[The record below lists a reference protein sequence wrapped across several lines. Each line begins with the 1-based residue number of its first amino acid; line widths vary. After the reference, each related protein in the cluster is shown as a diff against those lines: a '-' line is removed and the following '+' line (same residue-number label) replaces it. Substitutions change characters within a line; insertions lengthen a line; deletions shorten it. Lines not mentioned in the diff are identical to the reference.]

1 MNEAELEARRRMLEA
16 ALSSGKATADEKAE
30 LDAAY
35 RRQDKLNEKGYKTA
49 PTTRTEMGKGKLT
62 FKKGGS
68 VGSASRRA
76 DGIASRGKTKG
87 KFV

>member
-1 MNEAELEARRRMLEA
+1 MTEAELEARRRMLEA

-35 RRQDKLNEKGYKTA
+35 RRQDKLNEKGHKTA
-49 PTTRTEMGKGKLT
+49 PTTRTEMGKGRL

-87 KFV
+87 RMI

>member
-35 RRQDKLNEKGYKTA
+35 RRQDKLNEKGHKTA
-49 PTTRTEMGKGKLT
+49 PTTRTEMGKGKL

-68 VGSASRRA
+68 I
-76 DGIASRGKTKG
+76 DGCAQRGKTKG
-87 KFV
+87 RMI

>member
-35 RRQDKLNEKGYKTA
+35 RRQDKLNEKGYKA
-49 PTTRTEMGKGKLT
+49 ATEPVRRA
-62 FKKGGS
+62 KGGS
-68 VGSASRRA
+68 VGSASKRA
-76 DGIASRGKTKG
+76 DGCAQRGKTKG